1 MGRDNKERATQIKV
15 ARKKLRSTVDAIKGQ
30 FGFLNYEVEDGKK
43 LFFHLSEVKENATLQ
58 PGDAVEFVLI
68 TNQPP
73 ATLSKLK
80 CNAPTGWCCAYGPC
94 RSTRTRRPSTSSVSR
109 RAPMERED
117 SKIPRRAL
125 CSRTVPLRLL
135 LLRRRPTAITMLRKK
150 PETDYS
156 NNNNNKLQKKQT
168 KKKRRNQ
175 LKQKETKPANQTTQQ
190 KKIINEK
197 KNKRNSHFKS
207 TEAEVPL

>member
-1 MGRDNKERATQIKV
+1 MICYCELSDFLGIF
-15 ARKKLRSTVDAIKGQ
+15 TV
-30 FGFLNYEVEDGKK
+30 
-43 LFFHLSEVKENATLQ
+43 
-58 PGDAVEFVLI
+58 
-68 TNQPP
+68 
-73 ATLSKLK
+73 K

-168 KKKRRNQ
+168 KKKEEINLNRRKRSQ
-175 LKQKETKPANQTTQQ
+175 PTKQPNK